1 MENLSFNEY
10 QLFYNFFSF
19 TFAAMAAGTLF
30 SWLNLG
36 SVSASYRP
44 AMVVTGLVTFI
55 AAYHYLQIFISF
67 DGAYSAVDGV
77 VSSTGEAFN
86 VTYRYVDW
94 LLTVPLLLIELI
106 LVMKLSS
113 SETLN
118 RCVVLGSAAA
128 LMILLGYPGEIST
141 DLAGRLSWGLAAMI
155 PFLFIVYVLFFG
167 LKSSIEAQPIEAR
180 GLVSQACWVVVI
192 TWSFYPVVYFLPML
206 GFESAGVAVEIGY
219 SIADIAAKVG
229 FGILIYMI
237 ARKKSEAEGY
247 IAK

>member
-10 QLFYNFFSF
+10 QLVYNFFSF

-44 AMVVTGLVTFI
+44 AVVVTGLVTFI

-128 LMILLGYPGEIST
+128 LMIILGYPGEIST
-141 DLAGRLSWGLAAMI
+141 DLAGRLSWGL
-155 PFLFIVYVLFFG
+155 
-167 LKSSIEAQPIEAR
+167 EAR
-180 GLVSQACWVVVI
+180 GLVSRACWVVVI

>member
-10 QLFYNFFSF
+10 QLVYNFFSF

-44 AMVVTGLVTFI
+44 AVVVTGLVTFI

-118 RCVVLGSAAA
+118 RCVVLGSAA
-128 LMILLGYPGEIST
+128 EIST

-167 LKSSIEAQPIEAR
+167 LKSSIEAQPVEAR
-180 GLVSQACWVVVI
+180 GLVSRACWVVVI

>member
-1 MENLSFNEY
+1 
-10 QLFYNFFSF
+10 
-19 TFAAMAAGTLF
+19 
-30 SWLNLG
+30 
-36 SVSASYRP
+36 
-44 AMVVTGLVTFI
+44 
-55 AAYHYLQIFISF
+55 
-67 DGAYSAVDGV
+67 
-77 VSSTGEAFN
+77 
-86 VTYRYVDW
+86 
-94 LLTVPLLLIELI
+94 
-106 LVMKLSS
+106 MKLSS
-113 SETLN
+113 SETVN

-128 LMILLGYPGEIST
+128 LMIILGYPGEIST

-155 PFLFIVYVLFFG
+155 PFLFIVYILFFG

-180 GLVSQACWVVVI
+180 GLVSRACWVVVI

-247 IAK
+247 VAK

>member
-1 MENLSFNEY
+1 MENLTFNEY
-10 QLFYNFFSF
+10 QLVYNFFSF

-36 SVSASYRP
+36 SVSPSYRP

-67 DGAYSAVDGV
+67 DGAYNAIDGV
-77 VSSTGEAFN
+77 VSMTGEAFN

-106 LVMKLSS
+106 LVMKLSG
-113 SETLN
+113 SETVK

-128 LMILLGYPGEIST
+128 LMIILGYPGEIAT
-141 DLAGRLSWGLAAMI
+141 DLGGRFVWGVAAMI
-155 PFLFIVYVLFFG
+155 PFLFIVFTLFSS
-167 LKSSIEAQPIEAR
+167 LKDSIEAQPKEAR
-180 GLVSQACWVVVI
+180 DLVSSARWVVVI
-192 TWSFYPVVYFLPML
+192 TWSFYPIVYFLPNL
-206 GFESAGVAVEIGY
+206 GFDSSGVAVEIGY

-229 FGILIYMI
+229 FGVLIFMI

-247 IAK
+247 VAK